1 MVLGTRA
8 GAHAMAIFWSWH
20 AKEEVCLRYSVNH
33 ERLNHE
39 TKRKSRSDDSHE
51 PVKVQAGSRGFPR
64 ARTDSKVA
72 HDQARY
78 AKVTAWRGAAQATSS
93 WSLTMSDETS
103 AQLDVMDQALLD
115 TLVQVEHEI
124 CELDKVP
131 ADKEWTQV
139 HASRY
144 SKLQSLAKGLR
155 SKSQKHRG
163 FSQETKD
170 AQFAAQI
177 RTVQHVYYGRI
188 AIIVCHVSYLISHIH
203 NG

>member
-103 AQLDVMDQALLD
+103 AQLDV
-115 TLVQVEHEI
+115 EN
-124 CELDKVP
+124 
-131 ADKEWTQV
+131 WTN
-139 HASRY
+139 
-144 SKLQSLAKGLR
+144 
-155 SKSQKHRG
+155 
-163 FSQETKD
+163 
-170 AQFAAQI
+170 
-177 RTVQHVYYGRI
+177 TVQFCPTPDKCSTILGFWYYNYR
-188 AIIVCHVSYLISHIH
+188 ADVSDRPPIWEVISK
-203 NG
+203 